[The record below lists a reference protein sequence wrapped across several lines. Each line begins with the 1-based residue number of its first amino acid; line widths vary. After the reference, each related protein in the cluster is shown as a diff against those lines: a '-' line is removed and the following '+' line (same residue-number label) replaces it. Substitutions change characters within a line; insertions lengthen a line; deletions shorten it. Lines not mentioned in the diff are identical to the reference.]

1 MADIYGYS
9 AMPGPTAASVTTE
22 RNALLGPITTYLL
35 KGIVIK
41 GSATVDATNTPTT
54 ELRHGLLLGAR
65 NADGYHA
72 HYNPVATDG
81 TQLCQGFLFEARRT
95 IDSDGLTVDRPA
107 QMVIAGYV
115 DSTFLL
121 LLDEQARRQ
130 MNPRFLFDDRLV
142 GPVGGYSQTLAK
154 TAAYTVVTATDN
166 NTHFT
171 TTGNAG
177 AITFTLPAV
186 TKGARFRFTN
196 TAGQNMTVTGPAG
209 TLVTFNN
216 AAATS
221 VTFSTAGQLIGGTI
235 EIVANDDGTKWIVVP
250 HGSNTLTV
258 A

>member
-1 MADIYGYS
+1 VADYYGGT
-9 AMPGPTAASVTTE
+9 AMPGPSAVSITTE
-22 RNALLGPITTYLL
+22 RTALLGPITWYLL

-41 GSATVDATNTPTT
+41 GSATSDAGNTPTT
-54 ELRHGLLLGAR
+54 ELRHGLLLGQR

-72 HYNPVATDG
+72 HYNPVGTDG
-81 TQLCQGFLFEARRT
+81 TQLCQGFLFEPRRT

-115 DSTFLL
+115 DSTFLS

-154 TAAYTVVTATDN
+154 TANYTVVAATDN

-171 TTGNAG
+171 TTGAAG
-177 AITFTLPAV
+177 AVTFTLPAV
-186 TKGARFRFTN
+186 SKGARFRFTN
-196 TAGQNMTVTGPAG
+196 TAGQNMTVAGPAG

-216 AAATS
+216 VAATS
-221 VTFSTAGQLIGGTI
+221 VTLSTAGQLIGGTI
-235 EIVANDDGTKWIVVP
+235 EIVANDDGTKWLVIP
-250 HGSNTLTV
+250 HGSNTITV

>member
-1 MADIYGYS
+1 VADNYGYS
-9 AMPGPTAASVTTE
+9 AMPGPTAASMTTE
-22 RNALLGPITTYLL
+22 RTALLGPITTYLL

-41 GSATVDATNTPTT
+41 GSATTDAGNTPTT

-81 TQLCQGFLFEARRT
+81 TQLCQGFLFESRT
-95 IDSDGLTVDRPA
+95 TLDSDGNTVDRPA

-115 DSTFLL
+115 DPTYLSLV
-121 LLDEQARRQ
+121 DEQARRQ
-130 MNPRFLFDDRLV
+130 LAPRMYFDDRLV
-142 GPVGGYSQTLAK
+142 GANGGYNQTIPK
-154 TAAYTVVTATDN
+154 TANYTVNTANDN

-171 TTGNAG
+171 TTGAAG
-177 AITFTLPAV
+177 AVTFTLPAV
-186 TKGARFRFTN
+186 AKGARFRFTN
-196 TAGQNMTVTGPAG
+196 TVGQNMTVAGPAG

-221 VTFSTAGQLIGGTI
+221 VTYSTAGQLIGGTI
-235 EIVANDDGTKWIVVP
+235 EIVANDDGTKWIVIP
-250 HGSNTLTV
+250 HGANTITV